1 MKLSKTLLVVS
12 LLWSSFANA
21 AFLQDID
28 QDLFF
33 ANSNDTIANA
43 QTSFTVLPGN
53 SYEINGSIVGNDQDF
68 YKIVFSPGYQYDL
81 DITVIAPNGQT
92 GAQDPDLYIYDVA
105 ENLYGFDADSG
116 PGGINTANAFISA
129 TFEPGTYYFG
139 VSRGIKSSSD
149 FNYSFSIN
157 INQVTPVPE
166 PESGALVALGLGV
179 IGFISRR
186 KRQ

>member
-1 MKLSKTLLVVS
+1 MNTSLVKS
-12 LLWSSFANA
+12 LLEKSHVSIFQKNGFSKRCRLCICFCCSSTGFWS
-21 AFLQDID
+21 I
-28 QDLFF
+28 
-33 ANSNDTIANA
+33 
-43 QTSFTVLPGN
+43 
-53 SYEINGSIVGNDQDF
+53 
-68 YKIVFSPGYQYDL
+68 PGYQYDL